1 MAEFAPPLYCRLF
14 FPGWPILEARIP
26 RPDVRTQGLK
36 NGLMAAGERVVE
48 RAAHVLQRYPKQVT
62 AAIAALLLGGGGGAF
77 AVASFGPD
85 PSEMPVREVLEPVQP
100 LSLQAQVEALEL
112 HALRL
117 YRSEAMRATDTVD
130 SLLARLGIHDPAAS
144 DYLRADPVFRTHL
157 LGRTGRNVT
166 VEASGDHSLARLTA
180 RWTPDDDGTFKRL
193 VVERD
198 RTGRLGSRVETAPLT
213 ASARLGSGTI
223 RTSLFA
229 AVDESRIPDDVAM
242 QIADILGSSIDFH
255 RGMRK
260 GDRFN
265 VVYEALEA
273 DGEPMRT
280 GRVLSVEF
288 VNNGKVHQ
296 AMWFQEPGT
305 KGAYYTLEGKSLSS
319 SYLASPMEFS
329 RVTSGFAMR
338 FHPILQ
344 QWRAHLGV
352 DYGAPTGTPVRTVG
366 DGIVEFAGWQNGF
379 GNVVMVRHNPSDV
392 TLYAHL
398 SRMDVRVGQRV
409 SQGQRIG
416 AVGSTGWATGPNLH
430 FEFRVNGTHQDPV
443 EVARRSEGQPLSAQ
457 SRPAFDQLARAMR
470 AQLAAAQTAT
480 AVASVE

>member
-1 MAEFAPPLYCRLF
+1 
-14 FPGWPILEARIP
+14 
-26 RPDVRTQGLK
+26 
-36 NGLMAAGERVVE
+36 MAAGEKLVE
-48 RAAHVLQRYPKQVT
+48 RTAHMLQRYPKQVT

-85 PSEMPVREVLEPVQP
+85 PAALPVRQVLEPAQP
-100 LSLQAQVEALEL
+100 LPLQEQLEALEL
-112 HALRL
+112 HTLRL
-117 YRSEAMRATDTVD
+117 YRSEAVRASDTVD
-130 SLLARLGIHDPAAS
+130 TLLARLGIHDAAAAA
-144 DYLRADPVFRTHL
+144 YLRTDPVFRTQL
-157 LGRTGRNVT
+157 LGRSGRNVT
-166 VEASGDHSLARLTA
+166 VEAHPDHSLARLTA

-198 RTGRLGSRVETAPLT
+198 AAGRLVSRSETAALT

-223 RTSLFA
+223 RSSLFA
-229 AVDESRIPDDVAM
+229 AVDDSRIPDDVAM
-242 QIADILGSSIDFH
+242 QIADILASSIDFH
-255 RGMRK
+255 RGLRK

-265 VVYEALEA
+265 VFYEALEA

-280 GRVLSVEF
+280 GRVLSIEF

-305 KGAYYTLEGKSLSS
+305 KGAYFTLEGKSLSS

-366 DGIVEFAGWQNGF
+366 DGQVEFAGWQNGF
-379 GNVVMVRHNPSDV
+379 GNVVMVRHNASDV
-392 TLYAHL
+392 TVYAHL
-398 SRMDVRVGQRV
+398 SRIDVRPGQAV
-409 SQGQRIG
+409 NQGQRLG
-416 AVGSTGWATGPNLH
+416 AVGATGWATGPHLH
-430 FEFRVNGTHQDPV
+430 FEFRVNGAHQDPV
-443 EVARRSEGQPLSAQ
+443 EVARRSQGMPLSAQ
-457 SRPAFDQLARAMR
+457 ARPAFDQLARSMR
-470 AQLAAAQTAT
+470 AQLAAAQTAAT
-480 AVASVE
+480 AVATAE